1 MTQKIIFF
9 TLLFCCVSFKSYG
22 ANETFPFVAEI
33 TENNVSVRAGQSI
46 NFEKICTLKKGD
58 EVLVTDKQ
66 YSWYKIKLPQEAKSF
81 VSEKYVVMK
90 NDHEAEIVGDRVNV
104 RAGAGIQYAVLGQL
118 VVGSPVTILEKLDG
132 WYRIKPVEESFGW
145 ISKEFVVFKSKD
157 VKSYALAHEIVEQS
171 SDEREKIEENPDGRE
186 ETSKVEEPEK
196 QVKVPRPVEESLSV
210 SGILEQ
216 ANETGSEYISYK
228 LTMEGQSICYVKGLK
243 PSLDRFLNY
252 KVTLEGKKEENA
264 SSQYSYPVL
273 VVSKI
278 QIVL

>member
-104 RAGAGIQYAVLGQL
+104 RAGAGIHLG
-118 VVGSPVTILEKLDG
+118 S
-132 WYRIKPVEESFGW
+132 
-145 ISKEFVVFKSKD
+145 
-157 VKSYALAHEIVEQS
+157 
-171 SDEREKIEENPDGRE
+171 
-186 ETSKVEEPEK
+186 
-196 QVKVPRPVEESLSV
+196 
-210 SGILEQ
+210 
-216 ANETGSEYISYK
+216 
-228 LTMEGQSICYVKGLK
+228 
-243 PSLDRFLNY
+243 
-252 KVTLEGKKEENA
+252 
-264 SSQYSYPVL
+264 
-273 VVSKI
+273 
-278 QIVL
+278 